1 MLYIKDC
8 VDNDAAIGI
17 WRMFKE
23 HFDES
28 NLTNVERLTGNEEM
42 GRYVFSAKNELD
54 QVECVINTPGEWNI
68 PLIQIKDTLVQG
80 IEFRILTK
88 VWGYK

>member
-1 MLYIKDC
+1 
-8 VDNDAAIGI
+8 
-17 WRMFKE
+17 MFKE
-23 HFDES
+23 YFDES

-68 PLIQIKDTLVQG
+68 PLIKIT
-80 IEFRILTK
+80 
-88 VWGYK
+88 GYVGSRYRSLDID